1 MTSPS
6 EIQTSQRKAASIAG
20 FALLLAIVIVVAAN
34 YSVSFRLIV
43 PGDAEATARNI
54 LANQTLFRVNV
65 ACDLVYLVTVG
76 TLLSALYVIL
86 QPVNRAV
93 ALAAAVCRLVFALML
108 ALAALN
114 MLGAMR
120 LLGDAVYL
128 PVFRADQLH
137 TLAMLH
143 LASSSDD
150 YYVGLPF
157 WGLAS
162 TLCSWLLFKSRYVP
176 RPLAAYGVIASAWCV
191 ICAFAFIIYPRFDK
205 LVGASWF
212 DMPLVIFEIALGFW
226 LLFRSI
232 PLSKLSLFS
241 QAGT

>member
-1 MTSPS
+1 MTSTVA
-6 EIQTSQRKAASIAG
+6 IQASQRTAARVAG

-43 PGDAEATARNI
+43 PGDAEATARNV
-54 LANQTLFRVNV
+54 LANETLFRINV
-65 ACDLVYLVTVG
+65 ACNLVYLMTVG

-93 ALAAAVCRLVFALML
+93 ALAAAVCRLVFALMW
-108 ALAALN
+108 ALASLN
-114 MLGAMR
+114 VLGAMR
-120 LLGDAVYL
+120 LLGDAIYL

-143 LASSSDD
+143 LASGTDD

-162 TLCSWLLFKSRYVP
+162 TLCSWLFFKSQYVP
-176 RPLAAYGVIASAWCV
+176 RLLAAYGVVASAWCV
-191 ICAFAFIIYPRFDK
+191 ICAFAFIVYPRFDK

-212 DMPLVIFEIALGFW
+212 DMPLVIFETALGFW
-226 LLFRSI
+226 LLFRGI
-232 PLSKLSLFS
+232 PLSRLSRIG
-241 QAGT
+241 QAGD